1 MKILMLA
8 PQPFFEPRGTPLSIL
23 GRLRALSELGH
34 HVDLV
39 TYHLGEEISI
49 PNVVIHRTPQIRGIK
64 GIRVGPSVVKCFL
77 DVLLL
82 AKAFSLL
89 QRHCYDLLHTHEE
102 AGYFGVLL
110 SKLFGTRHLYDMHS
124 SLPQQLSNFQYSR
137 SRLLIRLFERL
148 ERWVIK
154 CSHAIITICPALAE
168 YVVAIDPQARFEMI
182 ENVPSETDAGP
193 VSEEEVERLRNAY
206 CVDGKKVVFYA
217 GTLEPYQ
224 GIDLMIS
231 GAARILRQRTDVLFL
246 LAGGTRRQVHDY
258 QEQIKKLGLSPYFR
272 LLGTRPAKEM
282 PVALQL
288 SHVLMSPRV
297 NGTNTPL
304 KIYSYLQSG
313 KPIVATN
320 IRTHT
325 QVLDAN
331 AALLVNPEPEAFA
344 RGILSVLDDPALAV
358 RLGEGARQL
367 AEARYGYKLILQK
380 TEQVLQMAMR

>member
-1 MKILMLA
+1 MLA

-23 GRLRALSELGH
+23 GRLRAVSELGH

-49 PNVVIHRTPQIRGIK
+49 PNVVIHRTPQIRLIK
-64 GIRVGPSVVKCFL
+64 TVRVGPSVTKFFL

-82 AKAFSLL
+82 AKALCLL
-89 QRHCYDLLHTHEE
+89 QRHRYDLLHTHEE
-102 AGYFGVLL
+102 ASYFGVLL
-110 SKLFGTRHLYDMHS
+110 SKLFRTRHLYDMHS

-148 ERWVIK
+148 ERWVIT
-154 CSHAIITICPALAE
+154 SSDAIITICPALAE
-168 YVVAIDPQARFEMI
+168 YVVAIHPQVRLEMI
-182 ENVPSETDAGP
+182 ENVPSKTDTGP
-193 VSEEEVERLRNAY
+193 VSEEEVERLKNAY
-206 CVDGKKVVFYA
+206 SVDGKKVVFYA

-231 GAARILRQRTDVLFL
+231 GAAHILRRRKDVLFL
-246 LAGGTRRQVHDY
+246 LAGGTHRQVHDY
-258 QEQIKKLGLSPYFR
+258 QEQIEKLGLAPHFR

-282 PVALQL
+282 PAALQL
-288 SHVLMSPRV
+288 SHVLTSPRV

-313 KPIVATN
+313 KPIVATE

-331 AALLVNPEPEAFA
+331 AALLVKPEPEAFA
-344 RGILSVLDDPALAV
+344 RGILSVLDDPILAA
-358 RLGEGARQL
+358 RLGEGARKL
-367 AEARYGYKLILQK
+367 VEARYGYKSILQK
-380 TEQVLQMAMR
+380 TEQALNLALR